1 MFVMKT
7 TISLMNVLASINT
20 RRHMLHEAGQVVHIH
35 WDDHHFTLPRA
46 DFIRLV
52 RVLEQGLKQ
61 PYAEEGRYSVVQ
73 VDDDVREVWVDR
85 TCLSLNQ
92 RDYRAL
98 LNAAL
103 TTETRLHGFR
113 PQKPP
118 QEKVVIHP
126 IPLIRRFR
134 QTPVC
139 WN

>member
-1 MFVMKT
+1 MKA
-7 TISLMNVLASINT
+7 TIRPMNILATINT
-20 RRHMLHEAGQVVHIH
+20 RRHMLHENGQVVHIH
-35 WDDHHFTLPRA
+35 WDDHQFTLARA
-46 DFIRLV
+46 DFAGLV
-52 RVLEQGLKQ
+52 RALEQGVQQ

-73 VDDDVREVWVDR
+73 VDDDAREVWVGHI
-85 TCLSLNQ
+85 CLALND

-118 QEKVVIHP
+118 QEKIVIHP
-126 IPLIRRFR
+126 VSILRRPR
-134 QTPVC
+134 RSPVC